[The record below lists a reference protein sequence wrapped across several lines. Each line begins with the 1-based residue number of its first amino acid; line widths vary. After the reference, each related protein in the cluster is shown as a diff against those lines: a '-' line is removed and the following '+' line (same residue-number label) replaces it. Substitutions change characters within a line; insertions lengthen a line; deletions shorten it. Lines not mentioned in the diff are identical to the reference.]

1 MTTIAAIAGSFGA
14 AAFMALFV
22 LLLIAARDTAIGR
35 YLMAACAAS
44 AIWFSAQALYF
55 QLGAGTGITPNLI
68 LQFEFLRDITWIAF
82 FFRLLANVGD
92 AGYQRGIKL
101 GFALLLAATLGGAL
115 LPELAGLTIASLH
128 FDAARVRKLVFCVAL
143 LVALGVLVLTEQ
155 VFRNTSRDSR
165 WALKHLCFGVGSVFA
180 YDFYLYADAVLFN
193 RLDVVLLSARGAV
206 NALAVPMIAI
216 SSARNRQWEI
226 KIFVSR
232 RVVFHAVVLTAAG
245 AYLMLMAGAGYY
257 IQSIG
262 GEWGRALTT
271 AFFSAALLLLLTLIF
286 STQLRSRIRL
296 FLATHFY
303 RNKYEYGEEWLKFT
317 QALARTT
324 LEPNALNTTIL
335 TAVCDIVDSPG
346 GILWHVTPSGSFAV
360 AATYSMYQDRQFE
373 FGTDEAFVRE
383 MVRAPQICDLTDEA
397 QVEGGRLANAPRWLL
412 DMSRIAL
419 IVPIVHGEE
428 LLAILALSTS
438 RSNQRFDA
446 EDFDLLGTVAR
457 QAASYLALVR
467 ATDALSEA
475 RQFETFNRLS
485 AFLVHDLKNVVA
497 QLSLIGSNARKHRHN
512 PEFVDDAFNTVDDA
526 VGKMKRMLA
535 SLRQRQ
541 AESDV
546 ESDEVVELCDLLE
559 TAVASRRNAEP
570 RPHFVRPAQDIYV
583 RASGDHLSSV
593 VQHLLQNAIE
603 ATAEGGQVSV
613 ETMCEESEV
622 RTTIT
627 DTGCGMDR
635 DFIHNRLFKP
645 FDTTKG
651 KAGMGIGAYESRHL
665 IGAMRG
671 ELLVDS
677 EPGVG
682 TRFTI
687 VLPLVDGVNRR
698 EPRIATGH

>member
-1 MTTIAAIAGSFGA
+1 MTTIAAIAGSIGA
-14 AAFMALFV
+14 TAFMALFV
-22 LLLIAARDTAIGR
+22 LLLMAARDTAVGR
-35 YLMAACAAS
+35 LLMAACAAS
-44 AIWFSAQALYF
+44 VLWFAAQALYF
-55 QLGAGTGITPNLI
+55 YFGSRSQIQPDLI
-68 LQFEFLRDITWIAF
+68 LQFEFLRDLTWIAF
-82 FFRLLANVGD
+82 FTRLLDNVGD
-92 AGYQRGIKL
+92 AGYHRGIKL
-101 GFALLLAATLGGAL
+101 GVALLMAASIGGAL
-115 LPELAGLTIASLH
+115 LPMLANLTIGGVQ
-128 FDAARVRKLVFCVAL
+128 FDSALVRKLVFCAAL
-143 LVALGVLVLTEQ
+143 LVALGVLVLVEQ

-165 WALKHLCFGVGSVFA
+165 WALKHLCFGVGFVFA

-193 RLDVVLLSARGAV
+193 RLDAVLLSARGAV

-216 SSARNRQWEI
+216 SAARNRQWEI

-245 AYLMLMAGAGYY
+245 AYLMLMAAAGYY

-271 AFFSAALLLLLTLIF
+271 AFFSAAILLLLTLIF

-324 LEPNALNTTIL
+324 LEPDALNTTIL

-346 GILWHVTPSGSFAV
+346 GMLWQVTSSGSFAV
-360 AATYSMYQDRQFE
+360 AATYSLYQDRQFE
-373 FGTDEAFVRE
+373 FGASEAFVLE
-383 MVRAPQICDLTDEA
+383 MARAPQICDLSDEA

-419 IVPIVHGEE
+419 IVPIVHGDE

-446 EDFDLLGTVAR
+446 EDFNLLGTVAR

-512 PEFVDDAFNTVDDA
+512 PEFIDDAFNTVDDA
-526 VGKMKRMLA
+526 TTKMKSMLA
-535 SLRQRQ
+535 SLRHRQ
-541 AESDV
+541 AEAEV

-559 TAVASRRNAEP
+559 TAVAAKRDAQPCP
-570 RPHFVRPAQDIYV
+570 RFVRPARAIHV
-583 RASGDHLSSV
+583 RAGRDHLSSV

-603 ATAEGGQVSV
+603 ATADGGQVEV
-613 ETMCEESEV
+613 EVARGESEV

-635 DFIHNRLFKP
+635 DFIHNRLFRP

-665 IGAMRG
+665 IGAMHG
-671 ELLVDS
+671 ELRVDS

-687 VLPLVDGVNRR
+687 VLPLVAAT
-698 EPRIATGH
+698 EQSEAQIATGH

>member
-1 MTTIAAIAGSFGA
+1 MTTIAGLAGTIGA
-14 AAFMALFV
+14 TAFMALFV
-22 LLLIAARDTAIGR
+22 LLVIAARDTAIGR
-35 YLMAACAAS
+35 FLMAACVAS
-44 AIWFSAQALYF
+44 MLWFAAQALYF
-55 QLGAGTGITPNLI
+55 QLGTRSPIAPDLI
-68 LQFEFLRDITWIAF
+68 LQIEFLRDLTWVVF
-82 FFRLLANVGD
+82 FARLLGNVGD
-92 AGYQRGIKL
+92 GRYHRSIKL
-101 GFALLLAATLGGAL
+101 GAALLILASIGGAS
-115 LPELAGLTIASLH
+115 LPPLSNLTIGGTH
-128 FDAARVRKLVFCVAL
+128 FDPALMRKLAFSVAL
-143 LVALGVLVLTEQ
+143 LVSLGVLVLIEQ
-155 VFRNTSRDSR
+155 VFRNSSRDSR
-165 WALKHLCFGVGSVFA
+165 WALKHLCFGVGFVFA

-193 RLDVVLLSARGAV
+193 RLDAVLLSVRGGV

-216 SSARNRQWEI
+216 SAARNRQWEI

-245 AYLMLMAGAGYY
+245 AYLMLMAAAGYY

-271 AFFSAALLLLLTLIF
+271 AFFSAAILLLLTLIF

-324 LEPNALNTTIL
+324 LEPEALNTTIL

-346 GILWHVTPSGSFAV
+346 GMLWHVTSSGGFAV
-360 AATYSMYQDRQFE
+360 AATYSMYHDRQFE
-373 FGTDEAFVRE
+373 FSASEAFVLE
-383 MVRAPQICDLTDEA
+383 MARKPQICDLTDEA

-412 DMSRIAL
+412 DMPRIAL
-419 IVPIVHGEE
+419 I
-428 LLAILALSTS
+428 AILALSTS
-438 RSNQRFDA
+438 RSNQRFDT
-446 EDFDLLGTVAR
+446 EDFNLLGTVAR

-526 VGKMKRMLA
+526 AVKMRRMLA

-546 ESDEVVELCDLLE
+546 ESDELVELCDLVE
-559 TAVASRRNAEP
+559 AAVAAQGDALP
-570 RPHFVRPAQDIYV
+570 RPQFVRPSQAIHV
-583 RASGDHLSSV
+583 RASRDHLASV

-603 ATAEGGQVSV
+603 ATAASGQVAVSV
-613 ETMCEESEV
+613 VEGESEV
-622 RTTIT
+622 RATIT

-665 IGAMRG
+665 IGSMHG
-671 ELLVDS
+671 ELQVDS

-687 VLPLVDGVNRR
+687 VLPLAAAPERSER
-698 EPRIATGH
+698 LRTTGH

>member
-1 MTTIAAIAGSFGA
+1 MTTIAAIAGSIGA
-14 AAFMALFV
+14 IAFMALF
-22 LLLIAARDTAIGR
+22 LLLLMAARDTAIGR
-35 YLMAACAAS
+35 LLMAACAAS
-44 AIWFSAQALYF
+44 ALWFAAQALYF
-55 QLGAGTGITPNLI
+55 QSGARSQIAPDLI
-68 LQFEFLRDITWIAF
+68 LQLEFLRDLIWVAF
-82 FFRLLANVGD
+82 FARLLGNVGD
-92 AGYQRGIKL
+92 SRYHRGIKL
-101 GFALLLAATLGGAL
+101 GAALLIAASIGGAL
-115 LPELAGLTIASLH
+115 LPMLANLTIGEVH
-128 FDAARVRKLVFCVAL
+128 FDSALVRKLVFCDAL
-143 LVALGVLVLTEQ
+143 LVALGVLVLIEQ

-165 WALKHLCFGVGSVFA
+165 WALKHLCFGVGFVFA

-193 RLDVVLLSARGAV
+193 RLDAVLLSARGAV

-216 SSARNRQWEI
+216 SAARNRQWEI

-245 AYLMLMAGAGYY
+245 AYLMLMAAAGYY

-271 AFFSAALLLLLTLIF
+271 AFFSAAILLLLTLIF
-286 STQLRSRIRL
+286 STQLRSRIRS

-303 RNKYEYGEEWLKFT
+303 RNKYEYGEEWLNFT

-324 LEPNALNTTIL
+324 LEPDALNTTIL

-346 GILWHVTPSGSFAV
+346 GMLWHVTSSGSFAV
-360 AATYSMYQDRQFE
+360 AATYSLYQDRQFE
-373 FGTDEAFVRE
+373 FGASEAFVQE
-383 MVRAPQICDLTDEA
+383 MARAPQICDLTDEA

-419 IVPIVHGEE
+419 IVPIVHGDE

-446 EDFDLLGTVAR
+446 EDFNLLRTVAR

-467 ATDALSEA
+467 ATEALSEA
-475 RQFETFNRLS
+475 RQFETFNRLA

-512 PEFVDDAFNTVDDA
+512 PEFIDDAFNTVDDA
-526 VGKMKRMLA
+526 TTKMKSMLA
-535 SLRQRQ
+535 SLRHRQ
-541 AESDV
+541 AEADV

-559 TAVASRRNAEP
+559 AAVAAKRDAHP
-570 RPHFVRPAQDIYV
+570 RPRFVRPAQGIYV
-583 RASGDHLSSV
+583 RASRDHLLSV

-603 ATAEGGQVSV
+603 ATVDGGQVDV
-613 ETMCEESEV
+613 ELACSESDV
-622 RTTIT
+622 RTAIT

-665 IGAMRG
+665 IGSMHG

-677 EPGVG
+677 EPGIG

-687 VLPLVDGVNRR
+687 VLPLVEVAARS
-698 EPRIATGH
+698 ETRIATGY

>member
-14 AAFMALFV
+14 LAFLALFT
-22 LLLIAARDTAIGR
+22 LLLVAARDTAIGR
-35 YLMAACAAS
+35 FLMAACAAT
-44 AIWFSAQALYF
+44 ALWFAAQALYF
-55 QLGAGTGITPNLI
+55 QFGARIQIAPSLI
-68 LQFEFLRDITWIAF
+68 LQLEFLRDLTWIAF
-82 FFRLLANVGD
+82 FARLLANVGD
-92 AGYQRGIKL
+92 AGYHRGIRL
-101 GFALLLAATLGGAL
+101 GTILLSAAAIGGAL
-115 LPELAGLTIASLH
+115 LPEFSELTIAGVHIS
-128 FDAARVRKLVFCVAL
+128 AALTRKLVFSNAL
-143 LVALGVLVLTEQ
+143 LVALGVLVLIEQ

-165 WALKHLCFGVGSVFA
+165 WALKHLCFGVGFVFA

-193 RLDVVLLSARGAV
+193 RLDTVLLSARGAV

-216 SSARNRQWEI
+216 SAARNRQWEI

-232 RVVFHAVVLTAAG
+232 HVVFHAVVLTAAG
-245 AYLMLMAGAGYY
+245 AYLMLMAAAGYY

-271 AFFSAALLLLLTLIF
+271 AFFSAAILLLLTLIF

-324 LEPNALNTTIL
+324 LEPNALNNTIL

-346 GILWHVTPSGSFAV
+346 GMLWHVTASGSYAV
-360 AATYSMYQDRQFE
+360 AASNSMYQDRQFE
-373 FGTDEAFVRE
+373 FSANDAFVRD
-383 MVRAPQICDLTDEA
+383 MATAPQICDLTDEA
-397 QVEGGRLANAPRWLL
+397 QVEDGRLANAPRWLL

-419 IVPIVHGEE
+419 IVPIVHGDE

-446 EDFDLLGTVAR
+446 EDFNLLGTVAR

-526 VGKMKRMLA
+526 VVKMKRMLA
-535 SLRQRQ
+535 SLRHRQ
-541 AESDV
+541 AESDIA
-546 ESDEVVELCDLLE
+546 SDDVVELCDLLE
-559 TAVASRRNAEP
+559 AAVASRREALPSP
-570 RPHFVRPAQDIYV
+570 RFLRPEQSIRV

-593 VQHLLQNAIE
+593 VQHLLQNAID
-603 ATAEGGQVSV
+603 ATAENGQVTV
-613 ETMCEESEV
+613 ELLREESEV
-622 RTTIT
+622 RIKIT

-665 IGAMRG
+665 ISSMHG

-677 EPGVG
+677 KPGVG
-682 TRFTI
+682 TQFTI
-687 VLPLVDGVNRR
+687 VLPLVDTVERS
-698 EPRIATGH
+698 EARIAMGH

>member
-1 MTTIAAIAGSFGA
+1 MTTIATIAGSFGA

-55 QLGAGTGITPNLI
+55 QLGSGTGITPNLI

-101 GFALLLAATLGGAL
+101 GFRLLLAATIGGAL
-115 LPELAGLTIASLH
+115 LPELAGLTIARVH
-128 FDAARVRKLVFCVAL
+128 FDAALVKKLVFCDAL

-165 WALKHLCFGVGSVFA
+165 WALKHLCFGVGFVFA

-193 RLDVVLLSARGAV
+193 RLDAVLLSARGAV

-216 SSARNRQWEI
+216 SAARNRQWEI
-226 KIFVSR
+226 KIFISR

-271 AFFSAALLLLLTLIF
+271 AFFSAALLLLLSLIF
-286 STQLRSRIRL
+286 STQLRSRIRF
-296 FLATHFY
+296 FLARHFY

-346 GILWHVTPSGSFAV
+346 GMLWHVTPSGSFAV

-373 FGTDEAFVRE
+373 FGADEAFVRE

-457 QAASYLALVR
+457 QTASYLALVR
-467 ATDALSEA
+467 ATNALSEA

-526 VGKMKRMLA
+526 VVKMKRMLA

-546 ESDEVVELCDLLE
+546 ASDEVVELCALLE

-570 RPHFVRPAQDIYV
+570 RPQFVRPAQDIYV
-583 RASGDHLSSV
+583 RAGGDHLSSV

-603 ATAEGGQVSV
+603 ATAEGGHVTV
-613 ETMCEESEV
+613 ETVCDESEV

-677 EPGVG
+677 EPGIG

-698 EPRIATGH
+698 ETRIATGH

>member
-1 MTTIAAIAGSFGA
+1 MTTIAGIAGTIGA
-14 AAFMALFV
+14 TAFMALFM
-22 LLLIAARDTAIGR
+22 LLILAARDTAIGR
-35 YLMAACAAS
+35 FLLAACVAS
-44 AIWFSAQALYF
+44 MLWFAAQALYF
-55 QLGAGTGITPNLI
+55 QLGAGSPVAPSLI
-68 LQFEFLRDITWIAF
+68 LQLEFLRDLSWVGF
-82 FFRLLANVGD
+82 FTRLLGNVGD
-92 AGYQRGIKL
+92 RGYHRSIKL
-101 GFALLLAATLGGAL
+101 GAALLILASLGGAL
-115 LPELAGLTIASLH
+115 LPSLSNLTIAGAY
-128 FDAARVRKLVFCVAL
+128 FDAALTRKLVFSSAL
-143 LVALGVLVLTEQ
+143 LVSLGVLVLIEQ

-165 WALKHLCFGVGSVFA
+165 WALKHLCFGVGFVFA

-193 RLDVVLLSARGAV
+193 RLDAALLSARGAV

-216 SSARNRQWEI
+216 SAARNRQWEI
-226 KIFVSR
+226 KLFVSR

-245 AYLMLMAGAGYY
+245 AYLMLMAAAGYY

-271 AFFSAALLLLLTLIF
+271 AFFSAAILLLLTLIF

-324 LEPNALNTTIL
+324 LEPEALNTTIL

-346 GILWHVTPSGSFAV
+346 GMLWHVTSSGSFAV

-373 FGTDEAFVRE
+373 FSAGEAFVLE
-383 MVRAPQICDLTDEA
+383 MARKPQICDLTDEA

-412 DMSRIAL
+412 DMPRIAL
-419 IVPIVHGEE
+419 IVPIVHGQQ
-428 LLAILALSTS
+428 LLAILALSTA
-438 RSNQRFDA
+438 RSNQRFDT
-446 EDFDLLGTVAR
+446 EDFNLLGTVAR

-526 VGKMKRMLA
+526 VVKMRRMLA
-535 SLRQRQ
+535 SLRHRH
-541 AESDV
+541 AESEV
-546 ESDEVVELCDLLE
+546 ESDEMVELCGLLDA
-559 TAVASRRNAEP
+559 AVAAQRDALP
-570 RPHFVRPAQDIYV
+570 CPQYVRPTAAIQV
-583 RASGDHLSSV
+583 RASRDHLSSV
-593 VQHLLQNAIE
+593 VQHLLQNAVE
-603 ATAEGGQVSV
+603 ATAASGQVV
-613 ETMCEESEV
+613 VNVVVAEGEV
-622 RTTIT
+622 RTMIT

-665 IGAMRG
+665 IGSMRG
-671 ELLVDS
+671 ELRVES

-682 TRFTI
+682 TCFTI
-687 VLPLVDGVNRR
+687 VLPLAAAADQSELLRS
-698 EPRIATGH
+698 TGH

>member
-1 MTTIAAIAGSFGA
+1 MTTIAAIAGAIGA
-14 AAFMALFV
+14 AAFLALFV
-22 LLLIAARDTAIGR
+22 LLLMAARDTAIGR

-44 AIWFSAQALYF
+44 VIWFAAQALHF
-55 QLGAGTGITPNLI
+55 QLGSRVHVAPDLV
-68 LQFEFLRDITWIAF
+68 LQFEFLRDLAWIAF
-82 FFRLLANVGD
+82 FARLLANVGD
-92 AGYQRGIKL
+92 VAYHRGIKL
-101 GFALLLAATLGGAL
+101 GAMLLIAATLGGAL
-115 LPELAGLTIASLH
+115 VPELSSLTLAGVS
-128 FDAARVRKLVFCVAL
+128 FDSALARKLVFCDAL
-143 LVALGVLVLTEQ
+143 LVALGVLVLIEQ

-165 WALKHLCFGVGSVFA
+165 WALKHLCFGVGFVFA

-193 RLDVVLLSARGAV
+193 RLDAVLLSARGAV

-216 SSARNRQWEI
+216 SAARNRQWEI

-245 AYLMLMAGAGYY
+245 AYLMLMAAAGYY

-271 AFFSAALLLLLTLIF
+271 AFFSAAVLLLLTLIF

-324 LEPNALNTTIL
+324 LEPDALNTTIL

-346 GILWHVTPSGSFAV
+346 GILWHVTPSGNFAV
-360 AATYSMYQDRQFE
+360 AATHSMYQDRQFE
-373 FGTDEAFVRE
+373 FAANETFVRE
-383 MVRAPQICDLTDEA
+383 MALTPQICDLTDEA

-412 DMSRIAL
+412 DISRIAL
-419 IVPIVHGEE
+419 IVPIVHGDE

-446 EDFDLLGTVAR
+446 EDFNLLGTVAR

-485 AFLVHDLKNVVA
+485 AFLVHDLKNIVA

-526 VGKMKRMLA
+526 VVKMQRMLA
-535 SLRQRQ
+535 SLRHRQ

-546 ESDEVVELCDLLE
+546 ESDDVVELCDLLE
-559 TAVASRRNAEP
+559 AAVASRRDALPCP
-570 RPHFVRPAQDIYV
+570 RFVRPAQGVHV
-583 RASGDHLSSV
+583 RASRDHLSSV

-603 ATAEGGQVSV
+603 ATAEGGQVTV
-613 ETMCEESEV
+613 EVAHAESEV

-665 IGAMRG
+665 IGSMRG
-671 ELLVDS
+671 ELQVDS

-687 VLPLVDGVNRR
+687 VLPLVDAAGRS
-698 EPRIATGH
+698 ETRIATGH

>member
-1 MTTIAAIAGSFGA
+1 MTTIAAIAGSIGA
-14 AAFMALFV
+14 IAFMALF
-22 LLLIAARDTAIGR
+22 LLLLMAARDTAIGR
-35 YLMAACAAS
+35 LLMAACAAS
-44 AIWFSAQALYF
+44 ALWFAAQALYF
-55 QLGAGTGITPNLI
+55 QSGSRSQIAPDLI
-68 LQFEFLRDITWIAF
+68 LQLEFLRDLIWVAF
-82 FFRLLANVGD
+82 FARLLGNVGD
-92 AGYQRGIKL
+92 SRYHRGIKL
-101 GFALLLAATLGGAL
+101 GAALLIAASIGGAL
-115 LPELAGLTIASLH
+115 LPMLANLTIGEVH
-128 FDAARVRKLVFCVAL
+128 FDSALVRKLVFCDAL
-143 LVALGVLVLTEQ
+143 LVALGVLVLVEQ

-165 WALKHLCFGVGSVFA
+165 WALKHLCFGVGFVFA

-193 RLDVVLLSARGAV
+193 RLDAVLLSARGAV

-216 SSARNRQWEI
+216 SAARNRQWEI

-245 AYLMLMAGAGYY
+245 AYLMLMAAAGYY

-271 AFFSAALLLLLTLIF
+271 AFFSAAILLLLTLIF
-286 STQLRSRIRL
+286 STQLRSRIRS

-303 RNKYEYGEEWLKFT
+303 RNKYEYGEEWLNFT

-324 LEPNALNTTIL
+324 LEPDALNTTIL

-346 GILWHVTPSGSFAV
+346 GMLWHVTSSGSFAV
-360 AATYSMYQDRQFE
+360 AATYSLYQDRQFE
-373 FGTDEAFVRE
+373 FGASEAFVQE
-383 MVRAPQICDLTDEA
+383 MARAPQICDLTDEA

-419 IVPIVHGEE
+419 IVPIVHGDE

-446 EDFDLLGTVAR
+446 EDFNLLRTVAR

-467 ATDALSEA
+467 ATEALSEA
-475 RQFETFNRLS
+475 RQFETFNRLA

-512 PEFVDDAFNTVDDA
+512 PEFIDDAFNTVDDA
-526 VGKMKRMLA
+526 TTKMKSMLA
-535 SLRQRQ
+535 SLRHRQ
-541 AESDV
+541 AEAEV

-559 TAVASRRNAEP
+559 AAVAAKRDAQP
-570 RPHFVRPAQDIYV
+570 RPRFVRPAQGIYV
-583 RASGDHLSSV
+583 RASRDHLLSV

-603 ATAEGGQVSV
+603 ATVDGGQVDV
-613 ETMCEESEV
+613 EVACSASEV

-665 IGAMRG
+665 IGSMHG

-677 EPGVG
+677 EPGIG

-687 VLPLVDGVNRR
+687 VLPLVEVAARS
-698 EPRIATGH
+698 ETRIATGY